1 MASKLIESPAM
12 SIKCFLEYGSTTKE
26 QEVII
31 ENGLFELL
39 IDNLYGA
46 EVRVNQ
52 LSKGN
57 IRSYFFGV
65 YYGKEISLK
74 EIVDNFDRFDI
85 SAEQLTELS
94 NHHEKKG
101 RFMMVPKKFVPNP
114 NDKIKIQLVGP
125 FSSIYPN
132 EEDFKENLSKIVAE
146 YASCNFMEEVQKPAT
161 VKKLEGR

>member
-1 MASKLIESPAM
+1 MESKLIESPAM
-12 SIKCFLEYGSTTKE
+12 SIKYFLEYGSITKK

-46 EVRVNQ
+46 EVCVNQ
-52 LSKGN
+52 LSKGK
-57 IRSYFFGV
+57 IYTYSFGV
-65 YYGKEISLK
+65 YHGYEIGYK
-74 EIVDNFDRFDI
+74 KIVDNFDRFDI
-85 SAEQLTELS
+85 SVAQLPEFKK
-94 NHHEKKG
+94 HHESGG
-101 RFMMVPKKFVPNP
+101 RFMMVLRKFVKNP